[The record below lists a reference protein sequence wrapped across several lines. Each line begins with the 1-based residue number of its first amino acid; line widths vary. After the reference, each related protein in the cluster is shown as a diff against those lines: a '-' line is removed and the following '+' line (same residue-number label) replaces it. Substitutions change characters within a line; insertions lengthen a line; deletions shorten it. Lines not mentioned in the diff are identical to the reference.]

1 MSDLLTVKDL
11 EAAKKHDTFH
21 SEVITGKKGGVAG
34 GLQIDYATNAVTGQQ
49 QKTLPAVLRDIGY
62 QQVGTFAAGYTLTN
76 TMQTLLASTGRWY
89 SWAGTF
95 PHVVTAGTDPLS
107 DTTNWIDRTEDQL
120 RDDLNI
126 VVKTFNV
133 ISEMIAD
140 TSLVVG
146 QKVRWIGY
154 YNIFDGGGNE
164 GIVVAGGTGTDDGGS
179 YFTCSSGV
187 QVKAYFYDGVDAR
200 HFGCSDGDD
209 CTNQLVN
216 IATYI
221 NAQGG
226 GKLKFKS
233 GDTYYYTNH
242 KNETDTS
249 YYGCSP
255 VFDLKN
261 IDGLHID
268 GSGATLKI
276 LSGSKYGSFD
286 PSTGASYTQSL
297 PFWDKSYSNSPGT
310 VWQFTDC
317 KNVSGFLPFGDGNE
331 GALTLGGSWGDTGKQ
346 IQGTY
351 IRILNACSCISLYQP
366 KSVSMPL
373 DGIAI
378 RVSTEEY
385 SESCNINI
393 YDGEFLKSGRNNLSL
408 SGGSGVTFHNT
419 KFNHAATGAISSAPK
434 AGVDLEPESDYWVI
448 NPRFIGCEAINNTS
462 SAIVL
467 YDPNGYSRGLL
478 VEDSV
483 IWGSISAALFIQ
495 HGKDNKFARCK
506 IHGKITYSTNTR
518 FIDCDI
524 DDKAHPD
531 YGIFKSGLYIVD
543 NGSSTVF
550 DNTRISTTQYRG
562 PNGGGFINN
571 CVITCGWDGS
581 ESATGGTAM
590 IITGFTEKLT
600 VVDALTGT
608 FDDTSRYYVNY
619 ASGTYGVNGLTIS
632 GSGNGL
638 RASSRT
644 GNYGEIAVSRF
655 TGIAEL
661 SVKSD
666 VAGTSTRILGARTS
680 VPTSGAYMLG
690 DIYFKTSP
698 VAGGYIGWVCT
709 TAGTPGTWK
718 TFGTIAA

>member
-1 MSDLLTVKDL
+1 MSTTQRVVRKQLAGAEDLLQ
-11 EAAKKHDTFH
+11 
-21 SEVITGKKGGVAG
+21 G
-34 GLQIDYATNAVTGQQ
+34 
-49 QKTLPAVLRDIGY
+49 
-62 QQVGTFAAGYTLTN
+62 VGTVTQTRGTGTYPIHKLDVPIPMISIAEMQASSAEFVRIYETDTQYTDYRRIPTATTGDYPSAVQGYWQQMYKYSASAALTFA
-76 TMQTLLASTGRWY
+76 TMAEMKANVQASHIG
-89 SWAGTF
+89 
-95 PHVVTAGTDPLS
+95 
-107 DTTNWIDRTEDQL
+107 
-120 RDDLNI
+120 
-126 VVKTFNV
+126 
-133 ISEMIAD
+133 
-140 TSLVVG
+140 LVVE
-146 QKVRWIGY
+146 WLGY
-154 YNIFDGGGNE
+154 HNVFDGGGNR
-164 GIVVAGGTGTDDGGS
+164 GVVVAASTGTDDGGS
-179 YFTCSSGV
+179 FFDCTSGV
-187 QVKAYFYDGVDAR
+187 QVKADFKDGIDAR
-200 HFGCSDGDD
+200 HFGCVSGQD
-209 CTNQLVN
+209 CTAQLVN
-216 IATYI
+216 IAAFL
-221 NAQGG
+221 NLSKG
-226 GKLKFKS
+226 GKIKFAA
-233 GDTYYYTNH
+233 GETYYYTNH
-242 KNETDTS
+242 KNITDTS
-249 YYGCSP
+249 YYGQSP

-268 GSGATLKI
+268 GSGSTLKV
-276 LSGSKYGSFD
+276 LAGSKYGSFS
-286 PSTGASYTQSL
+286 PTTGASYTPTL
-297 PFWDKSYSNSPGT
+297 PFWDTSYSNSPGT

-331 GALTLGGSWGDTGKQ
+331 GNLTLGGLWGDTGRQ

-351 IRILNACSCISLYQP
+351 IRVLNECSDITFYQP
-366 KSVSMPL
+366 KAHSMPL

-408 SGGSGVTFHNT
+408 SGGSGVRFYNS

-434 AGVDLEPESDYWVI
+434 AGVDLEPEAGYWVI
-448 NPRFIGCEAINNTS
+448 NPQFIGCEMINN
-462 SAIVL
+462 SASGIVL
-467 YDPNGYSRGLL
+467 YDPNGYSRSLS
-478 VEDSV
+478 VEKTV
-483 IWGSISAALFIQ
+483 VWGCIAPALYIQ
-495 HGKDNKFARCK
+495 HGKDNKFVGCK
-506 IHGKITYSTNTR
+506 IHGKSTYSTNTK

-543 NGSSTVF
+543 DGSTAVF

-666 VAGTSTRILGARTS
+666 VTGTSTRILGARTS
-680 VPTSGAYMLG
+680 VPTSGTYKLG
-690 DIYFKTSP
+690 DIYFNTTPGAS
-698 VAGGYIGWVCT
+698 GYIGWVCIA
-709 TAGTPGTWK
+709 AGTPGTWK
-718 TFGTIAA
+718 TFGPISA